1 MDSIKRDV
9 YVLKDTLKIPIEV
22 TKGTNAVRFEFAV
35 RDYDIPVTAMAVAYA
50 YNRKMTKPN
59 SLLCDVS
66 KNTITFTPESNFFT
80 VGTNEL
86 QIRVI
91 SDNKKIISFKERV
104 KCSDSMD
111 FPDDEEEGQDTLVEQ
126 ILTFVGKETGE
137 RKRADEE
144 EQKARTEADE
154 TEKEERQEEI
164 KTERERIDALVES
177 NKSTNKEIES
187 AKAEIKSAKIQTQ
200 KNGDEIALLQGS
212 LERILESNKVL
223 WSGGTTLNTDHVC
236 TLSEPVSSQQKGI
249 VLVFCDY
256 EPKGNGTEVSTAGN
270 QGYWACFIPKQAVID
285 FDGRFFTCS
294 TQYWSSANAVAC
306 NVLKGFYLSNTKIT
320 GHSCSITNGDG
331 VYGIGSVLRKV
342 YGV

>member
-1 MDSIKRDV
+1 MDSVKRDV

-104 KCSDSMD
+104 KCLDSMD
-111 FPDDEEEGQDTLVEQ
+111 FPDNEEEGQDTLVEQ

-137 RKRADEE
+137 RKSADEE
-144 EQKARTEADE
+144 ERKTRIEADE

-187 AKAEIKSAKIQTQ
+187 AKAEIT
-200 KNGDEIALLQGS
+200 LLQGN

-270 QGYWACFIPKQAVID
+270 QGYWAYFIPKQAVID
-285 FDGRFFTCS
+285 FNGRFFTCS
-294 TQYWSSANAVAC
+294 TQYWSGKNTVAC
-306 NVLKGFYLSNTKIT
+306 NVLKGFYLSDTKIT

>member
-1 MDSIKRDV
+1 M
-9 YVLKDTLKIPIEV
+9 LKDTLKIPIEV
-22 TKGTNAVRFEFAV
+22 TKGTNAVRFEFTV
-35 RDYDIPVTAMAVAYA
+35 RDYDIPVTAMAVVYA

-111 FPDDEEEGQDTLVEQ
+111 FPDNEEEGQDTLVEQ

-137 RKRADEE
+137 RKSADEE
-144 EQKARTEADE
+144 ERKTRIEADE

-164 KTERERIDALVES
+164 QTERERIDALVES

-187 AKAEIKSAKIQTQ
+187 AKAEI
-200 KNGDEIALLQGS
+200 ALLQGK
-212 LERILESNKVL
+212 LGRILESNKVL

-256 EPKGNGTEVSTAGN
+256 EPKGDGTEVTTAGN

-285 FDGRFFTCS
+285 FNGRFFTCS
-294 TQYWSSANAVAC
+294 TQYWSGTNAVAC
-306 NVLKGFYLSNTKIT
+306 NVLKGFYLSDTKIT

>member
-187 AKAEIKSAKIQTQ
+187 AKAEIKSEKIQTQ

-223 WSGGTTLNTDHVC
+223 WSGSIYPEAADTAV
-236 TLSEPVSSQQKGI
+236 LSEKISEQPHGI
-249 VLVFCDY
+249 VIFFQWY
-256 EPKGNGTEVSTAGN
+256 AEGTPRA
-270 QGYWACFIPKQAVID
+270 ADMICHFIPKYLCTNFAGGYTVSAID
-285 FDGRFFTCS
+285 FGGGYAMS
-294 TQYWSSANAVAC
+294 
-306 NVLKGFYLSNTKIT
+306 KYLYIGDT
-320 GHSCSITNGDG
+320 SIMGADFNGDG
-331 VYGIGSVLRKV
+331 AKTTDSGVKITNWNYIMTRVIGV
-342 YGV
+342 